1 MPELMPLY
9 LGKNPYRGSQPFFF
23 AIGTTCALFQVRCL
37 HLAFVDL
44 IGNME
49 GARVRT
55 DKDKTGR
62 QPTDDRQ
69 TGKDEERPNK
79 FGRERERERQRQAAA
94 RLSARKS
101 D

>member
-1 MPELMPLY
+1 M
-9 LGKNPYRGSQPFFF
+9 
-23 AIGTTCALFQVRCL
+23 
-37 HLAFVDL
+37 
-44 IGNME
+44 
-49 GARVRT
+49 RT